1 MTAQEIKTLE
11 TILAEI
17 GLEHIQ
23 PKRNE
28 RKENML
34 KVKKYKIKK
43 QILNN

>member
-17 GLEHIQ
+17 GLEHLQ
-23 PKRNE
+23 PKSNE
-28 RKENML
+28 RKESMQ